1 MDGWTLTC
9 CARYRCKE
17 LEAVRL
23 KRNESKMKYEFERKL
38 DRYAKHEAVLRRKV
52 GTSSRWHT
60 MES

>member
-1 MDGWTLTC
+1 MSS
-9 CARYRCKE
+9 YRCKE

-52 GTSSRWHT
+52 SLYTNQDIFNFASALPPP
-60 MES
+60 E